1 MPCTEPFSAPPESS
15 RTPTSESECRR
26 KRGEA
31 LRATTLAAQGCW
43 GLRECVRVLCERERE
58 RRRQRGCERF
68 VRFRKAT
75 LARRKAKSCEP
86 FRLRHEARILGSATG
101 DPREMSGVSWREQ
114 ERKSRTLTR
123 STFQLSQASRQGR
136 VQKVRRRDG
145 QGEAR
150 GDCRPGQKF
159 NPDDRKDVP
168 CLRAVRPETRVC
180 PS

>member
-68 VRFRKAT
+68 VRFRKANPR
-75 LARRKAKSCEP
+75 ASQSEV
-86 FRLRHEARILGSATG
+86 LRTV
-101 DPREMSGVSWREQ
+101 PPP
-114 ERKSRTLTR
+114 TR
-123 STFQLSQASRQGR
+123 SENTWERNRRSQRDEWSELERTGKEVQNTDALNFSAFSSVAAGKSSESTPERRTRRSSRRLSPRAKIQSR
-136 VQKVRRRDG
+136 
-145 QGEAR
+145 
-150 GDCRPGQKF
+150 
-159 NPDDRKDVP
+159 
-168 CLRAVRPETRVC
+168 
-180 PS
+180 